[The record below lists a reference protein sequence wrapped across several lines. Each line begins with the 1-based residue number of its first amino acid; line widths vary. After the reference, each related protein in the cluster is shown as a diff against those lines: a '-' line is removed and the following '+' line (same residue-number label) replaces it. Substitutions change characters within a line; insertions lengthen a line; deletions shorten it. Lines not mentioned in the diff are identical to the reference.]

1 MPIILN
7 QNSKEKLLRS
17 LQSSGKTLMN
27 SKPVEKEVKP
37 ITLPTIEEKEQT
49 NQKPI
54 PRKVQSASSY
64 FNSLLSSQ
72 DVDDELDLSED
83 MSFGSM
89 LYNQYSDE
97 SISSISNSVTNKESS
112 DEKTLSQALF
122 TELKDNIRSIPCDVL
137 EIDSSINKMCD
148 VLDRASDKRY
158 TDHMTVDQIL
168 IIISLLLDKIDD
180 FNKIS
185 YSDLTVEP
193 FKQMLQEGE
202 VKYKK
207 EEVPTQGFYTFLE
220 DLLQSYVSYVGEE
233 FNNKLEVFSEKDMEQ
248 FITFQTKKL
257 AILEDFLKW
266 ILAGKG
272 E

>member
-1 MPIILN
+1 MPIVLN
-7 QNSKEKLLRS
+7 QSSKEKLLKS
-17 LQSSGKTLMN
+17 LQSSGKQLMKSEPN
-27 SKPVEKEVKP
+27 LKEVKIINLTP
-37 ITLPTIEEKEQT
+37 VQEEQP
-49 NQKPI
+49 KPA

-64 FNSLLSSQ
+64 FNSLLNSQ
-72 DVDDELDLSED
+72 DVDDELDLTED

-97 SISSISNSVTNKESS
+97 SISSISNSVVTKEVEDEKELSEALFSELKESI
-112 DEKTLSQALF
+112 K
-122 TELKDNIRSIPCDVL
+122 SIPCDML
-137 EIDSSINKMCD
+137 EIDSAINKMCG
-148 VLDRASDKRY
+148 VLDKASDKRY

-180 FNKIS
+180 FNKAS

-220 DLLQSYVSYVGEE
+220 ELLNGYVSYVGEE
-233 FNNKLEVFSEKDMEQ
+233 FNNKLTVFSEKDMEQ
-248 FITFQTKKL
+248 FIAFQTKKL

-266 ILAGKG
+266 ILSGKG

>member
-27 SKPVEKEVKP
+27 SKPEEKEVNR
-37 ITLPTIEEKEQT
+37 IALPTIEREQT
-49 NQKPI
+49 NQKPVAK
-54 PRKVQSASSY
+54 KVQSASSY

-97 SISSISNSVTNKESS
+97 SISSISNSVTNKEND
-112 DEKTLSQALF
+112 DEEKELSQALF
-122 TELKDNIRSIPCDVL
+122 TELKESIRSIPCDML
-137 EIDSSINKMCD
+137 EIDSAISKMCN

-220 DLLQSYVSYVGEE
+220 ELLTSYVSYVGEE
-233 FNNKLEVFSEKDMEQ
+233 FNNKLKVFNEKDMEQ